1 MEVFTEAERRW
12 LYGDHEDSCGH
23 DYDYDEEEYAYL
35 WRGLDDRQD
44 ESNCA
49 PGAFGWEED

>member
-1 MEVFTEAERRW
+1 MEVFTEEERRW

-23 DYDYDEEEYAYL
+23 DYDEDEYAYL
-35 WRGLDDRQD
+35 WRSFDDRQD

>member
-23 DYDYDEEEYAYL
+23 DYDEDEYAYL
-35 WRGLDDRQD
+35 WKGLDDRQD